1 MGIKNRCSY
10 LVAGSSFRSWGENI
24 PLRHASSLPALNGA
38 LSITSNEEP
47 GTSNGFLIP
56 HLKSSRGMGY
66 NEKNRSKTPEFK
78 GEKPAK
84 EGAFDWGG
92 KEK

>member
-1 MGIKNRCSY
+1 MGIKNRCS
-10 LVAGSSFRSWGENI
+10 LRVARFALGERISLSST
-24 PLRHASSLPALNGA
+24 LLPCLPGTAPNQY
-38 LSITSNEEP
+38 P

-56 HLKSSRGMGY
+56 YLKSSRGMGY